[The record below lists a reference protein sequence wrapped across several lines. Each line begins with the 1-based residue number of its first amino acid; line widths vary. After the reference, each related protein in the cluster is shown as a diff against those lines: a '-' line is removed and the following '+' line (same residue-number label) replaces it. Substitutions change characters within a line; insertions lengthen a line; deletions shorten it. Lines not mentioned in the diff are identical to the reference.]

1 MRKRIS
7 LCTTSDGMDRSYQE
21 FEGLDS
27 TRGPINQLLIKHTHS
42 ITIYLFLLNVTE
54 MLSVF
59 VRVPL
64 KLLLFTGNHMIRRV
78 FCSLF
83 SYFLLLWRVVR
94 RFVDESVHREGGAS
108 ASQIYRNR
116 CDHSSL
122 LIWWRAGDCPLA
134 NFSTG
139 YVIPT
144 TPL

>member
-54 MLSVF
+54 MLYVF

-78 FCSLF
+78 FF
-83 SYFLLLWRVVR
+83 VHYFRI
-94 RFVDESVHREGGAS
+94 SCC
-108 ASQIYRNR
+108 
-116 CDHSSL
+116 CD
-122 LIWWRAGDCPLA
+122 
-134 NFSTG
+134 
-139 YVIPT
+139 V
-144 TPL
+144 